1 VKLRLVWVLSLV
13 LLPSY
18 SYSEPYTY
26 GTTDNAVSNALRW
39 TMDSILPSI
48 GGVDINGL
56 LYRYTT
62 VKDPDADMK
71 VHVSN
76 RNANG
81 DGYTFRETDDWS
93 GVPGNTI
100 VKSFPLSNIPASNW
114 GTGSIEVEGEGTVK
128 DAVVIYSYRLDRCY
142 DPQAD
147 PTCAGYVKPIPK
159 IPEPIE
165 YPKMQKVVIYNSLED
180 DAVKDNLES
189 DDFEYEDEDDK
200 RKESEE
206 EDTESRIE
214 MGLMASENAL
224 TLFKTQSQNA
234 MIVAINKQTNI
245 NMYYNTQIN
254 GGTLNDAAGLKDGTI
269 SDNKKALRNNLAQQL
284 LHEKMIDL
292 QYNK

>member
-1 VKLRLVWVLSLV
+1 
-13 LLPSY
+13 
-18 SYSEPYTY
+18 
-26 GTTDNAVSNALRW
+26 
-39 TMDSILPSI
+39 M
-48 GGVDINGL
+48 
-56 LYRYTT
+56 
-62 VKDPDADMK
+62 
-71 VHVSN
+71 
-76 RNANG
+76 
-81 DGYTFRETDDWS
+81 
-93 GVPGNTI
+93 
-100 VKSFPLSNIPASNW
+100 
-114 GTGSIEVEGEGTVK
+114 EGEGTVK

-165 YPKMQKVVIYNSLED
+165 YPKMQEVVIYNSLED

-200 RKESEE
+200 RRESEE